1 MAAGELHPVGRLPG
15 SVTAVA
21 DRDGWLEDWRLAA
34 ALLALAAALAIG
46 WTVVAVRAHR
56 AGRRPRHP
64 VLRRAGLG
72 GLTAVVT
79 LAGVAAAVNS
89 YAGYAPDVPS
99 LVRQAPGLI
108 GIRDT
113 GGGRVDTSGLADGS
127 RYGPRL
133 TSLVLSDPA
142 DWIPPGRTWVYL
154 PAGYTDPANAHHK
167 YPVVYLIH
175 GWFGSSYDWFGGG
188 RAAQIAALLQREGL
202 IRPMILV
209 APDATGG
216 TVRDTECLD
225 STTGGP
231 RIETFQTRT
240 VVRVIDARFRTIAGR
255 ADRAIGGLSAGGYC
269 ALNLGLRH
277 QAEYGAI
284 LAMEPYGGP
293 GGSAIRFMLGGN
305 QALGRQN
312 SPSDYLRTL
321 PLRYRQAVFLGAA
334 SNDETRG
341 DARLFGSILARRG
354 DYVTVS
360 TLTHYGH
367 TWREGRAELPYALR
381 FASTVLRPPPRAPA
395 H

>member
-1 MAAGELHPVGRLPG
+1 MVSRVTPNSRPASGGFEPVAVPAQGGDLLAGQAGRGELATQREDMHVEGLGRAGPVLVPDLGHQSLPG
-15 SVTAVA
+15 E
-21 DRDGWLEDWRLAA
+21 R
-34 ALLALAAALAIG
+34 
-46 WTVVAVRAHR
+46 
-56 AGRRPRHP
+56 
-64 VLRRAGLG
+64 
-72 GLTAVVT
+72 
-79 LAGVAAAVNS
+79 LAGVADQDAEQVELLGPQRDLGAA
-89 YAGYAPDVPS
+89 D
-99 LVRQAPGLI
+99 
-108 GIRDT
+108 
-113 GGGRVDTSGLADGS
+113 
-127 RYGPRL
+127 
-133 TSLVLSDPA
+133 
-142 DWIPPGRTWVYL
+142 
-154 PAGYTDPANAHHK
+154 
-167 YPVVYLIH
+167 

-231 RIETFQTRT
+231 RIETFLTRI
-240 VVRVIDARFRTIAGR
+240 VVRAIDVRFRTMAGR

-277 QAEYGAI
+277 QAQYGAI
-284 LAMEPYGGP
+284 LAMEPYGDP

-341 DARLFGSILARRG
+341 DARLFSSILARRG

-381 FASTVLRPPPRAPA
+381 FASTVLLPPRRPPT